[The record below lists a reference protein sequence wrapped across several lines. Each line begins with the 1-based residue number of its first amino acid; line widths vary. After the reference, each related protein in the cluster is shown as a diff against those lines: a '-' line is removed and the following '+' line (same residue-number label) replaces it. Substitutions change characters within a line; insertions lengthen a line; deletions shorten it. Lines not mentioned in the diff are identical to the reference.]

1 MPGHEGLI
9 PDTDTF
15 LPLKEPQSP
24 SSYRVKAKP
33 RRIVN
38 MGIKQLSPQHRR
50 ALELIA
56 KNPKN
61 PTKAV
66 IEAGFSASNA
76 AATADKLLRRKPI
89 LKALEDKGGTDEA
102 IAEVIVEGMTRAEN
116 PFRPGFPDH
125 VARLGFV
132 KEINRVK
139 DNYPSTKISV
149 TKDERVMHVH
159 FTAENVKQFKKY
171 NDIRMGS
178 REEADV

>member
-1 MPGHEGLI
+1 MPRHEGLI
-9 PDTDTF
+9 PETDIF
-15 LPLKEPQSP
+15 LPWKEPQSP
-24 SSYRVKAKP
+24 SQYRVKARP

-76 AATADKLLRRKPI
+76 AATANKLLHRKPI
-89 LKALEDKGGTDEA
+89 LKALEDNGGSDA
-102 IAEVIVEGMTRAEN
+102 KIAEVMVEGMTKAEN
-116 PFRPGFPDH
+116 PFRPGFADH

-149 TKDERVMHVH
+149 TKEEKVMHVH

-178 REEADV
+178 REEPDT